1 MLATMHPTKEQ
12 VRAYMHQ
19 RQRAFD
25 RRPPPT
31 PEEIRRQLGWHGES
45 TQAAIP
51 AFGNIDHL
59 SSTSLF
65 LPGTI
70 AQLATLMAV
79 EWCFLAAGISRP
91 N

>member
-1 MLATMHPTKEQ
+1 MTATSHPSKEQ

-19 RQRAFD
+19 RECD

-31 PEEIRRQLGWHGES
+31 PDEIRRQLGWHYCSYGNVV
-45 TQAAIP
+45 P
-51 AFGNIDHL
+51 A
-59 SSTSLF
+59 SSSIL

-70 AQLATLMAV
+70 AQLAALLAV
-79 EWCFLAAGISRP
+79 EWCFRAAGLSRS

>member
-1 MLATMHPTKEQ
+1 MPATLQPTKEQ
-12 VRAYMHQ
+12 VRAYMHR
-19 RQRAFD
+19 RQREFE
-25 RRPPPT
+25 RRHSGAGCDIDLLPT
-31 PEEIRRQLGWHGES
+31 S
-45 TQAAIP
+45 T
-51 AFGNIDHL
+51 L
-59 SSTSLF
+59 L

>member
-1 MLATMHPTKEQ
+1 MPATLHPTKEQ
-12 VRAYMHQ
+12 VRAYMQ
-19 RQRAFD
+19 LRECD

-31 PEEIRRQLGWHGES
+31 PEEIRRQLGWRCASSGADFGSAS
-45 TQAAIP
+45 TM
-51 AFGNIDHL
+51 L
-59 SSTSLF
+59 

-79 EWCFLAAGISRP
+79 EWCFLASGLSRS

>member
-1 MLATMHPTKEQ
+1 MTATSHPSKEQ

-19 RQRAFD
+19 RECD

-31 PEEIRRQLGWHGES
+31 PDEIRRQLGWHYCS
-45 TQAAIP
+45 YDNIVPAA
-51 AFGNIDHL
+51 
-59 SSTSLF
+59 SSIL

-70 AQLATLMAV
+70 AQLAALMAV
-79 EWCFLAAGISRP
+79 EWCFRAAGISRS

>member
-1 MLATMHPTKEQ
+1 MTATSHPSKEQ

-19 RQRAFD
+19 RECD

-31 PEEIRRQLGWHGES
+31 PDEIRRQLGWHYCS
-45 TQAAIP
+45 YNNSFP
-51 AFGNIDHL
+51 A
-59 SSTSLF
+59 SSSIL

-70 AQLATLMAV
+70 AQLAALMAV
-79 EWCFLAAGISRP
+79 EWCFRAAGISRS

>member
-1 MLATMHPTKEQ
+1 MPATLHPTKEQ
-12 VRAYMHQ
+12 VRAYMQ
-19 RQRAFD
+19 LRECD

-31 PEEIRRQLGWHGES
+31 PEEIRRQLGWRCAPSNVGY
-45 TQAAIP
+45 
-51 AFGNIDHL
+51 G
-59 SSTSLF
+59 STSTIF

-79 EWCFLAAGISRP
+79 EWCFLASGLSRS

>member
-1 MLATMHPTKEQ
+1 MLATLHPTKEQ

-25 RRPPPT
+25 RCPPPM
-31 PEEIRRQLGWHGES
+31 PEEIRRQLGWHCSPDGG
-45 TQAAIP
+45 
-51 AFGNIDHL
+51 FGNIDHL
-59 SSTSLF
+59 SSTTLF
-65 LPGTI
+65 FPGTI
-70 AQLATLMAV
+70 AQLATLLAV

>member
-1 MLATMHPTKEQ
+1 MPATSHPTKEQ
-12 VRAYMHQ
+12 VRAYM
-19 RQRAFD
+19 RLRECD

-31 PEEIRRQLGWHGES
+31 PQEIRRQLRWHGTGVPIEFGAAS
-45 TQAAIP
+45 T
-51 AFGNIDHL
+51 FL
-59 SSTSLF
+59 

-79 EWCFLAAGISRP
+79 EWCFIAAGLSSS